1 MAMLAMARNYTHLES
16 VLTHFTSL
24 CLRVLCARLLPGCGV
39 HQTSHD
45 SCRYTLCTSAQRLFG
60 PAVKYA
66 LRVLG
71 MRIRSLL
78 RALRERGASVEN
90 LCSKSTQTPQNQQ
103 RWQTQ
108 PSCADTVTSQRSFG
122 QAVGATHPWVR
133 RSSSLYLS
141 GAYSSMAPGGHNHST
156 LHLT

>member
-1 MAMLAMARNYTHLES
+1 MLAMAKNYTHLES

-24 CLRVLCARLLPGCGV
+24 CLRVLCARPLPGCGV

-45 SCRYTLCTSAQRLFG
+45 SCGYTLCTSAQRLFG

-66 LRVLG
+66 LIVLR

-78 RALRERGASVEN
+78 RALRERGASVES
-90 LCSKSTQTPQNQQ
+90 LCSKSTQTPQTQQ

-108 PSCADTVTSQRSFG
+108 PACADTVTSQRSFG

-133 RSSSLYLS
+133 RSSSLHLS
-141 GAYSSMAPGGHNHST
+141 GAYSSMAPGGQNHST